1 MLASLSNF
9 ISRQSLLK
17 KVFLVIIALAILT
30 RVFVLFTMPDA
41 PMTDSLYH
49 FAITKYVIQNHAL
62 PFQGLPEIGF
72 DGLPVP
78 FYHVLMAIPFAVLRV
93 PFTLQAARVFPFV
106 FSFLQLLLAFL
117 LLRRIF
123 PKNWVFG
130 FAFVA
135 AQPLLMVFG
144 GLNYIETFASVF
156 VLLCFFVYWRF
167 VETGRLAFLLLMPF
181 ALAGMALSKESATI
195 LVPAFFL
202 AFLYETLRK
211 KPAKAARRWAVKLLY
226 FAVMSVLLCSAWFL
240 VNFWAAGT
248 SSSSMAKTATNLV
261 ASQQMLPSPEP
272 IFLFPLK
279 FNSAFWFF
287 QPQGFESIAHPELAF
302 IAFSLITFPLLC
314 FLFYGMAKGA
324 MKGEKPAILLLLCL
338 ALASILLAAR
348 GKSFVHIRL
357 LVPMLPLFGIAACR
371 AFKEFRFSSLRKAF
385 AALFLLTAIY
395 SMVSASFYALHF
407 NATYNEHLPLYNFIK
422 ELPNDSTIAIHPN
435 KQRQIT
441 FIAGK
446 ASDSFSRF
454 QGIEPENLYTA
465 LKGRGVTHLAATC
478 YKNPWDM
485 DALAWLEQQGFL
497 EKVFEDK
504 CSTLYKVSK

>member
-17 KVFLVIIALAILT
+17 KVFLGIIALAILA

-41 PMTDSLYH
+41 PMTDSLYY

-62 PFQGLPEIGF
+62 PFHGLPEIGF
-72 DGLPVP
+72 AALPVP
-78 FYHVLMAIPFAVLRV
+78 FYPVLMAIPFAVLRV
-93 PFTLQAARVFPFV
+93 PFTLQAARIFPFV
-106 FSFLQLLLAFL
+106 FSFLQLLVSFL

-135 AQPLLMVFG
+135 AHPLLIVFG
-144 GLNYIETFASVF
+144 GLNYLETFASVL

-181 ALAGMALSKESATI
+181 ALAGMALSKESATV

-202 AFLYETLRK
+202 AFLYEILRK
-211 KPAKAARRWAVKLLY
+211 KPAKAGRRWAVKLLY
-226 FAVMSVLLCSAWFL
+226 FAVVSVLLCSAWFL
-240 VNFWAAGT
+240 VNFWAVGT
-248 SSSSMAKTATNLV
+248 PSPSMARSVELLSSS
-261 ASQQMLPSPEP
+261 QQVLPSLES
-272 IFLFPLK
+272 IFLLPLK
-279 FNSAFWFF
+279 FNLGFWFF
-287 QPQGFESIAHPELAF
+287 QPQGFEPIAQPELAL

-324 MKGEKPAILLLLCL
+324 MKREKPAVLLLLCL
-338 ALASILLAAR
+338 ALALILMAVR
-348 GKSFVHIRL
+348 GRRFIHVRL
-357 LVPMLPLFGIAACR
+357 LVPMLPLFGIAACH
-371 AFKEFRFSSLRKAF
+371 AFREFRFRSLRKAF
-385 AALFLLTAIY
+385 AALFLLTVIY
-395 SMVSASFYALHF
+395 SVVSASFYAMHF
-407 NATYNEHLPLYNFIK
+407 NATYNDHLPLYNFIK

-446 ASDSFSRF
+446 ASASFSSF
-454 QGIEPENLYTA
+454 QGLGPENLYTA

-478 YKNPWDM
+478 YKNPWD
-485 DALAWLEQQGFL
+485 LETTGQLVKEGKL
-497 EKVFEDK
+497 HAVFADK
-504 CSTLYKVSK
+504 CSTLYELRK